1 MLTGAERMA
10 GLNTGID
17 AEHNARARRYKA
29 VGGSLDWAD
38 LQELIAVPLAN
49 NPQQRIATSP

>member
-1 MLTGAERMA
+1 MA
-10 GLNTGID
+10 GLNTGIGAD
-17 AEHNARARRYKA
+17 DNARARRYKA
-29 VGGSLDWAD
+29 VGGSLDGAD

>member
-1 MLTGAERMA
+1 MA
-10 GLNTGID
+10 GLNTGIG
-17 AEHNARARRYKA
+17 AEHNARARRHKA
-29 VGGSLDWAD
+29 VGGSLDGAD